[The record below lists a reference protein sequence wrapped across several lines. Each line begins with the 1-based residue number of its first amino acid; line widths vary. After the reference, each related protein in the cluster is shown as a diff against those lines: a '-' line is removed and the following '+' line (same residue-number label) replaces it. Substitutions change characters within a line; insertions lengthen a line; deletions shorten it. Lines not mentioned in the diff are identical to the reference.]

1 MVKYIDA
8 EALKSIFEAKSDMA
22 TGTPKMCF
30 ASVVKMIDKLPAADV
45 AEVKHGEW
53 ENYPSHAHRRC
64 SICKIEH
71 EKPRFNVRANFCP
84 NCGSKMK
91 G

>member
-1 MVKYIDA
+1 MMNA
-8 EALKSIFEAKSDMA
+8 
-22 TGTPKMCF
+22 
-30 ASVVKMIDKLPAADV
+30 PAADV

-64 SICKIEH
+64 SVCEMEY

-84 NCGSKMK
+84 NCGAKMV
-91 G
+91 GERE